1 MASIDVART
10 LFRSTNENNI
20 NLSELI
26 PRVWETEQHALQIS
40 PLTSTI
46 RGVHCPVC
54 ARSSMTRK
62 LTELCLEARLS
73 SVTTRPPGLFWPPL
87 QHNYHHPWQK
97 NRRCKAKPEIKP
109 LNQTKYEIRRNLIL
123 ITGAR
128 RFEIVTVTCLCSET
142 DWCALRGFYR
152 GGGSW
157 GRGLGWSF
165 RTSTVTC

>member
-1 MASIDVART
+1 MRIT
-10 LFRSTNENNI
+10 LISAKWFLEYERQNS
-20 NLSELI
+20 
-26 PRVWETEQHALQIS
+26 RQGS
-40 PLTSTI
+40 PLTLTI

-62 LTELCLEARLS
+62 LVELCLEARLS

-97 NRRCKAKPEIKP
+97 CTKCKARPEIKP

-123 ITGAR
+123 
-128 RFEIVTVTCLCSET
+128 TVTCLCSET

-157 GRGLGWSF
+157 GRGLGWSLGF
-165 RTSTVTC
+165 VKIMWSGLKGKCTGLKDGLMCTERLEICL

>member
-1 MASIDVART
+1 MKDRT
-10 LFRSTNENNI
+10 ACRLAGQSTNFDNQ
-20 NLSELI
+20 
-26 PRVWETEQHALQIS
+26 R
-40 PLTSTI
+40 
-46 RGVHCPVC
+46 CPVC
-54 ARSSMTRK
+54 VRRSMTRK
-62 LTELCLEARLS
+62 LAELCLEARLS

-157 GRGLGWSF
+157 GRGLGWSLGF
-165 RTSTVTC
+165 VKIMWSGLKGKCTGLKDGLMCTERLEICL